1 MKRTTILGF
10 CFTAL
15 VALAVWAPNVLAY
28 TSRSECQSCHSLPS
42 STLHDLH
49 RDTVSGS
56 ECSYCHNNSSVAN
69 SCAQCHDGEA
79 TRDFHIVNN
88 YNSCGSN
95 NTGCHYSP
103 PPPTCTDNDG
113 DGYGNPGDSTCRYS
127 AEDCDDTDA
136 SINPG
141 AVEDCTDNIDN
152 NCNGKID
159 EADPDA
165 VGCPI
170 DCTDDDGDF
179 YSLEGGHCG
188 SVDCNDAEPLVNPGV
203 SEDCTDG
210 IDNDCDDQ
218 TDCDD
223 SACSGEPACVLD
235 FCEDYG
241 DRGSCKA
248 DSRCSWSGKGKNC
261 FEPVVYTQSECD
273 ELGGR
278 WNKKK
283 ESCSIR

>member
-1 MKRTTILGF
+1 MKNKILFLTIAAVGALLITASNGF
-10 CFTAL
+10 AYGSYGDNVNAAC
-15 VALAVWAPNVLAY
+15 APASPY
-28 TSRSECQSCHSLPS
+28 TGGDC
-42 STLHDLH
+42 D
-49 RDTVSGS
+49 
-56 ECSYCHNNSSVAN
+56 YCHTGGKS
-69 SCAQCHDGEA
+69 DPTEA
-79 TRDFHIVNN
+79 KDA
-88 YNSCGSN
+88 
-95 NTGCHYSP
+95 YSAGGTTLTDYFC
-103 PPPTCTDNDG
+103 PTQPACNDSDG
-113 DGYGNPGDSTCRYS
+113 DGYGNPVDSSCRYS

-141 AVEDCTDNIDN
+141 AEEDCTDNIDN

-170 DCTDDDGDF
+170 DCTDNDGDF
-179 YSLEGGHCG
+179 YSLEGGQCG

-218 TDCDD
+218 TDCND
-223 SACSGEPACVLD
+223 SACSGDPACVAES
-235 FCEDYG
+235 CADYT

-248 DSRCSWSGKGKNC
+248 DSRCNWSGKLKEC

-273 ELGGR
+273 AAGGR

-283 ESCSIR
+283 ETCTIR

>member
-10 CFTAL
+10 CFIAL
-15 VALAVWAPNVLAY
+15 VAFAVWSPNVLAY
-28 TSRSECQSCHSLPS
+28 SSRSDCHNCHSRSALHPIHQPLGDQYC
-42 STLHDLH
+42 ST
-49 RDTVSGS
+49 
-56 ECSYCHNNSSVAN
+56 
-69 SCAQCHDGEA
+69 CHDNS
-79 TRDFHIVNN
+79 RVSS
-88 YNSCGSN
+88 SCGTCHDAAPLQSN
-95 NTGCHYSP
+95 HHYVYDATCTPCHSPSP
-103 PPPTCTDNDG
+103 PPSPCTDSDG
-113 DGYGNPGDSTCRYS
+113 DGYGNPGDSSCRFN

-141 AVEDCTDNIDN
+141 AEEDCTDNIDN

-170 DCTDDDGDF
+170 DCTDNDGDF
-179 YSLEGGHCG
+179 YSLEGGQCG

-218 TDCDD
+218 TDCND
-223 SACSGEPACVLD
+223 SACSGDPACVAES
-235 FCEDYG
+235 CADYT

-248 DSRCSWSGKGKNC
+248 DSRCNWSGKLKEC

-273 ELGGR
+273 AAGGR
-278 WNKKK
+278 WNKKR
-283 ESCSIR
+283 ETCTIR